1 MSTFKPFFN
10 HCKLSPEGDKM
21 CPWAIA
27 RDDGDTWCSMVEGW
41 YHDLS
46 IKHHKKCFLKLKSR
60 DKLSFRNK
68 MMRLDEEKENSKSKK
83 TQNGMRKN
91 IRK

>member
-1 MSTFKPFFN
+1 
-10 HCKLSPEGDKM
+10 M

-83 TQNGMRKN
+83 TQNGMNKN

>member
-1 MSTFKPFFN
+1 
-10 HCKLSPEGDKM
+10 M

-46 IKHHKKCFLKLKSR
+46 IKHHNKCFLRLLAR
-60 DKLSFRNK
+60 DKLSFRNR
-68 MMRLDEEKENSKSKK
+68 MLRLEEEKENSKSKK
-83 TQNGMRKN
+83 TQNGMNKN